1 VPEWVPLYPDAEPTN
16 RHTMKA
22 GGESSGG
29 FEIETAASVDEVLE
43 FYRSTLE
50 GQGYTVSVNTYSQ
63 DQTSGGMVNGS
74 HADAGRNVIAIV
86 SSENDGPTKVGVNFS
101 ERKP

>member
-1 VPEWVPLYPDAEPTN
+1 MIPSA
-16 RHTMKA
+16 
-22 GGESSGG
+22 
-29 FEIETAASVDEVLE
+29 FEYHAAASVDEVLE